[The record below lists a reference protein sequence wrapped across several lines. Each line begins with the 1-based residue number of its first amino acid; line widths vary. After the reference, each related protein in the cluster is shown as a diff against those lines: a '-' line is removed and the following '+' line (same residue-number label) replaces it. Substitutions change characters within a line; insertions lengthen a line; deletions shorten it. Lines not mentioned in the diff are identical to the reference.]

1 LSDRRFRSLAVA
13 QFNSDHKERRMA
25 RLASILALALLALAH
40 AAHAGVYWGSP
51 NTEACPFTGDAAF
64 TCDGLTDTCATRIFS
79 NKITEPSNL
88 NTSFLQIQRL
98 SVPEN
103 TFYEVPHHF
112 AAVLSLR
119 RALVHFIRLLL
130 TKSPY
135 LVCSSFC
142 LFQLRVSTF
151 GL

>member
-1 LSDRRFRSLAVA
+1 
-13 QFNSDHKERRMA
+13 MA
-25 RLASILALALLALAH
+25 RLVSILALALLALAH
-40 AAHAGVYWGSP
+40 AAHADVYWGSP

-64 TCDGLTDTCATRIFS
+64 TCDAYTDSCATRIYS

-103 TFYEVPHHF
+103 TFYEVPGHLPLFYLF
-112 AAVLSLR
+112 AAHWAILFVSL
-119 RALVHFIRLLL
+119 
-130 TKSPY
+130 SPY

-142 LFQLRVSTF
+142 LFRLRVSTF
-151 GL
+151 GHL

>member
-1 LSDRRFRSLAVA
+1 
-13 QFNSDHKERRMA
+13 MA

-64 TCDGLTDTCATRIFS
+64 TCDAYTDSCATRIYS

-103 TFYEVPHHF
+103 TFYEVPDHLPLFYLF
-112 AAVLSLR
+112 AAFYS
-119 RALVHFIRLLL
+119 
-130 TKSPY
+130 SPY
-135 LVCSSFC
+135 HLIWSARLFVC
-142 LFQLRVSTF
+142 F
-151 GL
+151 GSAYQRSACNRHTTNHSIARHDTM

>member
-1 LSDRRFRSLAVA
+1 
-13 QFNSDHKERRMA
+13 MA

-40 AAHAGVYWGSP
+40 AAHAGVYWTSP

-64 TCDGLTDTCATRIFS
+64 TCDTYTDNCATRLYS
-79 NKITEPSNL
+79 NKQTEPSTLSNA
-88 NTSFLQIQRL
+88 FLQIQRL

-103 TFYEVPHHF
+103 TFYEVPGHF
-112 AAVLSLR
+112 AAVLSLCH
-119 RALVHFIRLLL
+119 ALVHFIRLP

-135 LVCSSFC
+135 LVCSTSSG
-142 LFQLRVSTF
+142 LFRLRVSTF

>member
-1 LSDRRFRSLAVA
+1 
-13 QFNSDHKERRMA
+13 MA
-25 RLASILALALLALAH
+25 RLVSILALALLALAH

-64 TCDGLTDTCATRIFS
+64 TCDAFTDTCATRVFS

-103 TFYEVPHHF
+103 TFYEVPGHLPLFYLF
-112 AAVLSLR
+112 AAHWSID
-119 RALVHFIRLLL
+119 FIRLLL

-142 LFQLRVSTF
+142 LFRSAYQRLACNRITHN
-151 GL
+151 